1 MRIPNRLRKHA
12 IDRDYMARPMNK
24 TYLSFMQ
31 RMMDGLMSGVKENSD
46 QIRAYLA
53 VNYPTLSQQ
62 KRLRETKALSESDR
76 LFFMNLFSKYG
87 MEREAQEF
95 VREIAN
101 VNIDNYNKAA
111 QFALSKLKLTNVRFS
126 LTNPYLITKLE
137 KRAETFPA
145 SSKVAFQDSV
155 TTIQERFIEQGLAP
169 YDSKFFRDIQ
179 NDLGY
184 LYEYEAIRYARSETG
199 HVQSAA
205 QFDLYEKNGVE
216 GKEWTTATFGVR
228 PTHQDV
234 VIFGTKRKYGRMDET
249 FNVGGHEAQYPLDSS
264 LPAKEFCNCRCD
276 IMPYFF
282 NDEFTVPRQVWNGS

>member
-1 MRIPNRLRKHA
+1 MKIPNRLRKQT
-12 IDRDYMARPMNK
+12 IDREIMARAMRK
-24 TYLSFMQ
+24 VYLSFTEK
-31 RMMDGLMSGVKENSD
+31 MMDRLMQAVKENAD
-46 QIRAYLA
+46 IIRAYMA
-53 VNYPTLSQQ
+53 VKYPTELQ
-62 KRLRETKALSESDR
+62 KRIAMKALSESDR
-76 LFFMNLFSKYG
+76 AFFLGLFNRYG
-87 MEREAQEF
+87 MEQEAREFTQE
-95 VREIAN
+95 VAS

-126 LTNPYLITKLE
+126 LTNPYLISRLE
-137 KRAETFPA
+137 QRAETFPA

-155 TTIQERFIEQGLAP
+155 RTIQERFIEQGLAP

-179 NDLGY
+179 RDLGY
-184 LYEYEAIRYARSETG
+184 LFEYEAIRYARSETG

-234 VIFGTKRKYGRMDET
+234 EALDNPGKKYTRMDGL
-249 FNVGGHEAQYPLDSS
+249 FKVGDWTAQYPLDSS
-264 LPAKEFCNCRCD
+264 LGPEEFCNCRCD

-282 NDEFTVPRQVWNGS
+282 DDEFTVPRHVWTGS